1 MRQQNT
7 GHSLY
12 GDFDLGF
19 KVLNYRRSWQWRQR
33 EFKVGG
39 TNRRMGWGVGREVA
53 SYSRMK
59 SA

>member
-39 TNRRMGWGVGREVA
+39 DEPPNGVGCGTGGGVL
-53 SYSRMK
+53 
-59 SA
+59 